1 MGKTPFPHQF
11 EGIKYGTSRKGG
23 GFLYMKMRLGK
34 TLVQINIIKKKRAY
48 PCVVVC
54 PATVLASWENELLE
68 EGTNPEEILIFDD
81 RLKGNCSKLS
91 NHLANTTPKW
101 ILVNFEKVEIMD
113 VLMYRIRH
121 LLPSKVKQLKKKRK
135 GPLPVHNLPNWKSF
149 IIDESYRISNRDS
162 NIVKY
167 LLKYPKPE
175 GQLRFCMSGAPS
187 FSDPIAL
194 ASQFFFVDGHF
205 MGCSNLDEYIDKY
218 YAWNRFSMKW
228 ELRNTRHLLKVKQYV
243 NNNAYCLEM
252 EDVGLGAKKL
262 YSTRTIEPD
271 QVQEDL
277 LLWLSLTSTYEVE
290 DEEREMYS
298 IVRNTFEQKIAAG
311 VHPLTDEIISETK
324 INYVLGMLQDRK
336 EERYLILSGC
346 KPPIFRMA
354 QRLEEAGYRVGVI
367 TGDTPMRERE
377 TIRRSFQAGELD
389 HVVAQVV
396 TVKMGL
402 DFSSLDCI
410 LFLNNSNSPDARVQA
425 EDRGQHTQRTTPY
438 MIIDIAVRG
447 FSCARRATALRRH
460 KKLSSMMIKQ
470 MNKEVLQRV
479 RKLNSLD

>member
-1 MGKTPFPHQF
+1 
-11 EGIKYGTSRKGG
+11 
-23 GFLYMKMRLGK
+23 
-34 TLVQINIIKKKRAY
+34 
-48 PCVVVC
+48 
-54 PATVLASWENELLE
+54 
-68 EGTNPEEILIFDD
+68 
-81 RLKGNCSKLS
+81 
-91 NHLANTTPKW
+91 
-101 ILVNFEKVEIMD
+101 
-113 VLMYRIRH
+113 
-121 LLPSKVKQLKKKRK
+121 
-135 GPLPVHNLPNWKSF
+135 
-149 IIDESYRISNRDS
+149 
-162 NIVKY
+162 
-167 LLKYPKPE
+167 
-175 GQLRFCMSGAPS
+175 
-187 FSDPIAL
+187 
-194 ASQFFFVDGHF
+194 
-205 MGCSNLDEYIDKY
+205 
-218 YAWNRFSMKW
+218 
-228 ELRNTRHLLKVKQYV
+228 
-243 NNNAYCLEM
+243 
-252 EDVGLGAKKL
+252 
-262 YSTRTIEPD
+262 
-271 QVQEDL
+271 
-277 LLWLSLTSTYEVE
+277 
-290 DEEREMYS
+290 
-298 IVRNTFEQKIAAG
+298 
-311 VHPLTDEIISETK
+311 
-324 INYVLGMLQDRK
+324 MLQDRK